1 MTFTAVFKGPM
12 VTKTLA
18 QLQPGEIGCIVQ
30 NPIGYNIGR
39 LVTCSY
45 SRPGYSSFRTV
56 QFIDAL
62 DAYTQSSGLAHIHVR
77 ILQPGDSIKVTA

>member
-30 NPIGYNIGR
+30 NPIGYNIDK
-39 LVTCSY
+39 LVTCV
-45 SRPGYSSFRTV
+45 FRSPCGVNLRAV
-56 QFIDAL
+56 QFIDGT
-62 DAYTQSSGLAHIHVR
+62 DAYSQSSGLEHIHVR
-77 ILQPGDSIKVTA
+77 ILQPGDRIEVTP

>member
-39 LVTCSY
+39 LVTRVY
-45 SRPGYSSFRTV
+45 AGPGCNALKTV
-56 QFIDAL
+56 QFIDAT
-62 DAYTQSSGLAHIHVR
+62 DAYTLSSGLARIHVR
-77 ILQPGDSIKVTA
+77 ILQPGDRIDVTP